1 MNLNGNIML
10 DIMSDVNEELI
21 LGAEDI
27 DGTETDDSDTRKI
40 KRRFFI
46 AGAIVTA
53 AMIAAAISITLI
65 PWKVDNHVVLP
76 DLPMLT
82 VSELNNNGMGIGAL
96 STEEFEKRKA
106 SLPEQE
112 AEINE
117 MPVYS
122 SSSLSA
128 DTADKMRDKL
138 KETAEYFGLDLDSMD
153 IMDTTLDKKDE
164 EELRKRFK
172 EEYNADDE
180 ELDRMVRSSRTR
192 SIITAH
198 FIDGNNVCGIN
209 SISIYPDMTVQ
220 INFSQDSG
228 IRLPADYYLG
238 ENSTPEEL
246 EAAGRYLL
254 SEYSGLIN
262 MSDPILT
269 EYTEHNGVAAFYE
282 KGAYSAENIAN
293 QSIKHVEFLG
303 ENNQLT
309 SIIIYEEYTLCEKI
323 ADYPIIT
330 EKDAEKLLR
339 NGNYLSTINSTMYT
353 LKEDDEIGLARLTYL
368 SGTGYE
374 CIMPFYLFYV
384 RLPGEEFG
392 NEEGDDLYGLFYVPA
407 VRGEYLENMPAPT
420 ISFNGAMI
428 N

>member
-21 LGAEDI
+21 LGAEEI

-46 AGAIVTA
+46 AGAIVTT

-82 VSELNNNGMGIGAL
+82 VSELKNNGMGIGAL
-96 STEEFEKRKA
+96 STEEFEKLKA
-106 SLPEQE
+106 SLPEQG

-153 IMDTTLDKKDE
+153 IIDTTLDKKDE

-172 EEYNADDE
+172 EEYYADDE
-180 ELDRMVRSSRTR
+180 ELDRMVRSSRTQ

-238 ENSTPEEL
+238 ENSTTEEL

-269 EYTEHNGVAAFYE
+269 EYTKHNGVAAFYE

-309 SIIIYEEYTLCEKI
+309 SIIICEEYTLCEKI

-339 NGNYLSTINSTMYT
+339 NGNYLSIINSTLYT

-368 SGTGYE
+368 SGAGYE

-407 VRGEYLENMPAPT
+407 VRGEYLENMPAPA
-420 ISFNGAMI
+420 ISFNGSMI

>member
-21 LGAEDI
+21 LGAEEI

-46 AGAIVTA
+46 TGAIVAA

-96 STEEFEKRKA
+96 STEEFEKLKA

-153 IMDTTLDKKDE
+153 IIDTTLDKKDE

-303 ENNQLT
+303 ENNKLT

-407 VRGEYLENMPAPT
+407 VRGEYLENMPAPA

>member
-1 MNLNGNIML
+1 MKLNGNIML
-10 DIMSDVNEELI
+10 DKMSDVNEELI
-21 LGAEDI
+21 LGAEEI
-27 DGTETDDSDTRKI
+27 AEKDDSNTRKI
-40 KRRFFI
+40 KRSFFI
-46 AGAIVTA
+46 TGAIVTA
-53 AMIAAAISITLI
+53 AMIAAAIGVTLI

-82 VSELNNNGMGIGAL
+82 VSELNIGGFGIGAL
-96 STEEFEKRKA
+96 STEEFEKLKA

-112 AEINE
+112 AKINE

-128 DTADKMRDKL
+128 DTADKMREKL

-153 IMDTTLDKKDE
+153 IMDTTLDKEGE
-164 EELRKRFK
+164 EELRKQFK
-172 EEYNADDE
+172 EEYNADNE
-180 ELDRMVRSSRTR
+180 ELDRMVHSLRTN

-198 FIDGNNVCGIN
+198 FIEGNNACGIN
-209 SISIYPDMTVQ
+209 SISIYPDMTVR

-228 IRLPADYYLG
+228 VKLPTDYYLG

-254 SEYSGLIN
+254 NEYSGLIN

-282 KGAYSAENIAN
+282 KGADLSENIAN
-293 QSIKHVEFLG
+293 QSIKHVEFSG
-303 ENNQLT
+303 ENNNLT
-309 SIIIYEEYTLCEKI
+309 SIIICEEYTLCEKI

-353 LKEDDEIGLARLTYL
+353 LKEDDEIGLIELTYL
-368 SGTGYE
+368 SGRGYE

-384 RLPGEEFG
+384 RLPEEEFG
-392 NEEGDDLYGLFYVPA
+392 HEEGDDIYGLFYVPA
-407 VRGEYLENMPAPT
+407 VRGEYLENMPAPA